1 VYLSQKTVADGV
13 AAVMNLRKRPLIA
26 ASRQNEVFMMAQ
38 KRIVACP
45 RVVTC
50 LVLLM
55 SCAMALAQTDKYACT
70 EPNPQSLCNASNTCG
85 SSSSP
90 CTVDVKRDSD
100 GASSTPDIA
109 GAKGNSTFCVKTGT
123 TIVWESTQK
132 NTGFV
137 VDFGS
142 SSPFGSDD
150 AIIGGAKRPASVTAI
165 KPGCY
170 KYSAGACISG
180 EIQGMCGSGSAEAII
195 LAPGAE

>member
-1 VYLSQKTVADGV
+1 MK
-13 AAVMNLRKRPLIA
+13 
-26 ASRQNEVFMMAQ
+26 AQ
-38 KRIVACP
+38 KRIVDCP

-100 GASSTPDIA
+100 GASSTPDIP

-195 LAPGAE
+195 LASGAE

>member
-1 VYLSQKTVADGV
+1 MKAP
-13 AAVMNLRKRPLIA
+13 N
-26 ASRQNEVFMMAQ
+26 
-38 KRIVACP
+38 RIVTRP
-45 RVVTC
+45 SVVTC
-50 LVLLM
+50 FVLLM
-55 SCAMALAQTDKYACT
+55 SCAMALAETDKYACA
-70 EPNPQSLCNASNTCG
+70 EPNPQSLCNSSNTCG

-90 CTVDVKRDSD
+90 CTVDVKRDGD
-100 GASSTPDIA
+100 GASATPDIT
-109 GAKGNSTFCVKTGT
+109 GAKGNSTFCVKAGT

-137 VDFGS
+137 VDFGT

-150 AIIGGAKRPASVTAI
+150 AIIGGAKRSVSVTAM

-195 LAPGAE
+195 LPSGAN